1 MVPDV
6 SGPCSIHSRAQGPVV
21 ITPRLTL
28 AFLAAATI
36 AGGLLALVVQAV
48 AL

>member
-1 MVPDV
+1 MTT
-6 SGPCSIHSRAQGPVV
+6 RA
-21 ITPRLTL
+21 TL

-36 AGGLLALVVQAV
+36 AGGLPALVVQAV